1 MTAASLNAYLAER
14 RDDPAVRLF
23 AQTTAALRAD
33 AGYLAREDDAAAA
46 LFLAEE
52 EPAALSATAFEDALG
67 RIEAAEARDRQAHVG
82 ARGQDPTLAEI
93 ARLPSPVREAA
104 LASLD
109 SDGWRVGGLG
119 VRRLPLSERGQ
130 THMELMRI
138 EPGRGAAPHAHGGD
152 ELTLVLTGGYGD
164 GHHHYGPGDVSLA
177 QGDFTHAPKAD
188 PGAVCYVLAVTY
200 GEPRFLGLIGLLQ
213 RVFGLF
219 RGPVRGSRR
228 RWRASS
234 P

>member
-1 MTAASLNAYLAER
+1 MTADSLNAYLSDR

-23 AQTTAALRAD
+23 AQTNAALRAD

-46 LFLAEE
+46 VFLAEE

-67 RIEAAEARDRQAHVG
+67 QIEAAEARDRQAHTG
-82 ARGQDPTLAEI
+82 TRGQDPTLDEI
-93 ARLPSPVREAA
+93 AHLPSPVREAA
-104 LASLD
+104 LASLN

-138 EPGRGAAPHAHGGD
+138 EPGRGARPHAHGGG
-152 ELTLVLTGGYGD
+152 ELNPVLTGGYRD

-188 PGAVCYVLAVTY
+188 PGEVCYVLAVTY
-200 GEPRFLGLIGLLQ
+200 GEPRFSGLIGLLQ
-213 RVFGLF
+213 RAFGLF
-219 RGPVRGSRR
+219 KRPTKKG
-228 RWRASS
+228 
-234 P
+234 